1 MEMAVIGVFLHFFF
15 FFFFFFFF
23 KSVCLIVLMVLV
35 VYADDHQWWSWQF
48 RTCVHNDHD
57 SSESMFRKI
66 NNFIYWPN
74 KAFTSSSVATHIV
87 TCGCHYT
94 CQCVCVCVHVC
105 VCVCEHACTCAC
117 ITELERWREQ
127 GHRKQSSQCSSPE
140 WAPHCHLFLTMQP
153 LAPAALCIC
162 YYTPVSRVLQTNM
175 HQSVCMSLTGIGDCA
190 SYLVLHILITFS
202 DLVWKYSREREI
214 HVRTR
219 TQTHW
224 KM

>member
-1 MEMAVIGVFLHFFF
+1 MMEMAVIGVFLHFFF

-66 NNFIYWPN
+66 NNFVYWPN

-94 CQCVCVCVHVC
+94 CQCVCVCVCTCVC
-105 VCVCEHACTCAC
+105 VCVWACLHVCVHHWARKVEGARPPQAEQPVQLTWVGTTLPSFFDNAATGSSCPVYLLLHTCVPCLTNKHASECVHVTD
-117 ITELERWREQ
+117 W
-127 GHRKQSSQCSSPE
+127 H
-140 WAPHCHLFLTMQP
+140 WW
-153 LAPAALCIC
+153 LCFI
-162 YYTPVSRVLQTNM
+162 S
-175 HQSVCMSLTGIGDCA
+175 
-190 SYLVLHILITFS
+190 
-202 DLVWKYSREREI
+202 
-214 HVRTR
+214 
-219 TQTHW
+219 
-224 KM
+224 